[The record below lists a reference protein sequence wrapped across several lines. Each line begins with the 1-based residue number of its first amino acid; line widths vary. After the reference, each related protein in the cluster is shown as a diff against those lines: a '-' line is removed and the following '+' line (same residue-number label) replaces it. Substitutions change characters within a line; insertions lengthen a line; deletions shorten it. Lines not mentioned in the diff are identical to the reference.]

1 MKPNDKTPPGTEP
14 LRPSDSESHFPARS
28 RGSDHI
34 FRTLTEKSFV
44 GMYVAQNGLFVRV
57 NPIIA
62 SVSGYAVEELE
73 GRRADSQ

>member
-1 MKPNDKTPPGTEP
+1 MHGPSVCLLGIRIHKRQPDQPMKPNDKTPPGTEP

-44 GMYVAQNGLFVRV
+44 GMYVA
-57 NPIIA
+57 
-62 SVSGYAVEELE
+62 
-73 GRRADSQ
+73 